1 MRCSIRCFAIEYR
14 ELNNATKKDA
24 YGTPQVQ
31 TILDKLRGFCY
42 FSVIDISAAYWCVPV
57 RKEDRE
63 KTAFNTP
70 RGLFE
75 MCVMPFGLVNSQATF
90 QRLMD
95 NTLQGLNRT
104 ESYID
109 DCIIYSCNFEEHLK
123 DLRAVFQRL
132 HQAKLHVKLRKCLV
146 FREEVEFLGHVVS
159 RDGRRPLV
167 SAAKKLSMFPKPQSV
182 TELQRFLGTLNFY
195 RSYIPGLAQLAAPL
209 YALTEKRAR
218 WVWSDKC
225 EDAFESLRPKLIRR
239 TYYVEL
245 SGLE

>member
-1 MRCSIRCFAIEYR
+1 MCEHAIDTGKAVLTRSRPRRVPPKWKEEINSQLDEMLDQKLCKASHSPWASNVVLVPKKDGLQRFAIDYR

-31 TILDKLRGFCY
+31 TILDKLRDYSY

-57 RKEDRE
+57 REEDRE

-95 NTLQGLNRT
+95 NTLQGLTRT

-109 DCIIYSCNFEEHLK
+109 DCIIYSRSFEEHLK
-123 DLRAVFQRL
+123 ELRAVFQRL
-132 HQAKLHVKLRKCLV
+132 QSAKLHVKLRKCQF

-159 RDGRRPLV
+159 REGRRPLV
-167 SAAKKLSMFPKPQSV
+167 SAAKNSLCFLDPK
-182 TELQRFLGTLNFY
+182 
-195 RSYIPGLAQLAAPL
+195 A
-209 YALTEKRAR
+209 
-218 WVWSDKC
+218 
-225 EDAFESLRPKLIRR
+225 
-239 TYYVEL
+239 
-245 SGLE
+245 